1 MRRPTRSVIAALVA
15 IAISFATS
23 SPATANTSG
32 NQIFRG
38 VIVKSGAS
46 GTEKTV
52 ASLVIAKGVFHGI
65 GHNVETDN
73 LPSDPNNV
81 TRDDLV
87 FAAGSI
93 HIRNVNVD
101 FSMPLDPKSC
111 NYTAHVKQ
119 TGTFVGGTR
128 LFAAATGNYTSTVNA
143 FGRTRRDLAGN
154 CTLEQDPLYEVDMFA
169 ISGSLSF

>member
-1 MRRPTRSVIAALVA
+1 MRGVVAALVA
-15 IAISFATS
+15 IATSFAIS

-32 NQIFRG
+32 HQIIRV

-111 NYTAHVKQ
+111 NYTVHVKQ
-119 TGTFVGGTR
+119 TGTFEGGTK

-143 FGRTRRDLAGN
+143 FGRTRRDQAGN
-154 CTLEQDPLYEVDMFA
+154 CTLEQDPLYEVDMFS

>member
-1 MRRPTRSVIAALVA
+1 MRRPTRRVVAALVA
-15 IAISFATS
+15 IAISFAIS

-32 NQIFRG
+32 NQTFRG

-52 ASLVIAKGVFHGI
+52 GSLVIAKGLFHGV

-81 TRDDLV
+81 VRDDLV
-87 FAAGSI
+87 FRAGSI
-93 HIRNVNVD
+93 HIRSVRVK
-101 FSMPLDPKSC
+101 FSMPLNPKTC
-111 NYTAHVKQ
+111 NYTVHVQQ

-128 LFAAATGNYTSTVNA
+128 LFAAASGNYTSTVNA
-143 FGRTRRDLAGN
+143 FGRARRDLAGN
-154 CTLEQDPLYEVDMFA
+154 CTLEQDPLYEVDMFS